1 MKILIEKD
9 YKTISQVAAR
19 IIKGEI
25 EKKPNL
31 KLGLATGSTPMGVY
45 EELIR
50 LNKEEG
56 LDFSNVTT
64 FNLDEYVGLD
74 SNDCNSYSY
83 HMKKVLFNHINIKLE
98 NTFIPNGVAENLE
111 EECKSYD
118 KIIRDKGGM
127 DLQILGI
134 GQNGHIAFN
143 EPADKLNLYTSVIDL
158 ADTTIKANSR
168 FFRSMEEVP
177 KTAITMGIGSI
188 MKARKIVLM
197 ASGKNKIS
205 IVKKLIDAKHIST
218 DIPATLLLLHPNVTF
233 ILTEEAYG
241 N

>member
-1 MKILIEKD
+1 MKIIIEKD
-9 YKTISQVAAR
+9 YKTMSQVAAR

-25 EKKPNL
+25 EKKPDL

-74 SNDCNSYSY
+74 SNDSNSYSY

-188 MKARKIVLM
+188 MEARKIVLM

-218 DIPATLLLLHPNVTF
+218 DIPATFLLLHPNVTF